1 VLEQEQ
7 AKTGSPESKGQ
18 SVSESLGYLIKA
30 LRPKQWTK
38 NLLVIIP
45 IIFAVKLTDL
55 KALSATIT
63 YAALFCLASSSVY
76 LVNDVIDIEQDRIH
90 PNKCKRPIAA
100 GKISIPAALA
110 FSFVLG
116 SIALIGSFLLRP
128 SLALIV
134 LLYFLLNVLYGR
146 VLKHQVLLDVIA
158 VAAGFVLRTTGG
170 CLVAQVP
177 QSGWLCL
184 CTTFGALF
192 LALEKRRH
200 ELSILESQAQQ
211 HRPALLRYSES
222 LLNRIESVIVPTV
235 LICYILYSFLSYHGQ
250 WMMITVPFVFYGLVR
265 YQLLSNEKI
274 LTGSPEEVLLK
285 DRPIQITIVLWLLAA
300 IGVLYGFIPQTFH
313 ALINWLDSLTV
324 VRY

>member
-7 AKTGSPESKGQ
+7 TQTSSPETKGQ
-18 SVSESLGYLIKA
+18 SLSESLNNLIKA

-38 NLLVIIP
+38 NLLIIIP
-45 IIFAVKLTDL
+45 IIFAVKLTDM
-55 KALSATIT
+55 KALSATVT

-76 LVNDVIDIEQDRIH
+76 LMNDVIDIEQDRVH
-90 PNKCKRPIAA
+90 PSKCKRPIAS
-100 GKISIPAALA
+100 GKISIQVALGL
-110 FSFVLG
+110 SLVLG
-116 SIALIGSFLLRP
+116 LISLTGSFLVRP

-134 LLYFLLNVLYGR
+134 LLYFLLNVLYGK
-146 VLKHQVLLDVIA
+146 VLKHQVLLDVMAI
-158 VAAGFVLRTTGG
+158 AAGFVLRTTGG
-170 CLVAQVP
+170 CFAAQVS

-200 ELSILESQAQQ
+200 ELAILEGQAQQ
-211 HRPALLRYSES
+211 HRLSLLRYSES

-235 LICYILYSFLSYHGQ
+235 LICYILYSFMSYHGQ
-250 WMMITVPFVFYGLVR
+250 WMMVTVPFVFYGLVR

-274 LTGSPEEVLLK
+274 LTGSPEDVLLK
-285 DRPIQITIVLWLLAA
+285 DRPIQITIVLWLLSA

-313 ALINWLDSLTV
+313 ALIHWLDSLSLWPI
-324 VRY
+324 